1 MYVLKTNIA
10 TRIAVG
16 PLVDPTDGKT
26 AETALTVSGIA
37 CQLYRMDAGNAVT
50 RTAITLTASGGSNDM
65 ILVPSSTDGM
75 YDLELTAAQLNFLG
89 NARLCFYDVDGHL
102 VHWIDLQVVS
112 ANWWDFMF
120 GSTPI
125 TVNLTSTATAAAAD
139 ALLDRR
145 IDGGAVGT
153 GTGSSRQVKQALYAL
168 RNKWVAS
175 DGTLT
180 VYAPDDTTSSW
191 VATYS
196 SNAAAEPMTGI
207 DPAGP

>member
-26 AETALTVSGIA
+26 AETALAVAGIA

-50 RTAITLTASGGSNDM
+50 RTAITLTASGTSNDM
-65 ILVPSSTDGM
+65 IPVPLSTDGM

-125 TVNLTSTATAAAAD
+125 TVNLTSAATAAAAD

-153 GTGSSRQVKQALYAL
+153 GEGSSRQVKQALYAL
-168 RNKWVAS
+168 RNKWVAG

-180 VYAPDDTTSSW
+180 VYGPNDSTVSW

-196 SNAAAEPMTGI
+196 SNAAAEPMTSI